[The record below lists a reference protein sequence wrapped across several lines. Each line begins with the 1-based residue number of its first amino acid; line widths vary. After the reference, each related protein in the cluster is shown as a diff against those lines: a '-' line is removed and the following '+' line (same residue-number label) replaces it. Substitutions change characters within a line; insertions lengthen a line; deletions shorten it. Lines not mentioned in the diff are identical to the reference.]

1 MAETYQKLLTF
12 SLGSEGYGVSILKV
26 KEIIGMMDITPIPRT
41 PDFIKGVIN
50 LRGKIIPVMDL
61 RIKFGMEA
69 KEYNERTCIVVTEVT
84 MKGVQKLLG
93 VVVDMVSE
101 VVTISDEQIEPPPE
115 YGTGI
120 EHSAILGI
128 GKIKDRVVI
137 ILDIDEVFICEEV
150 FKMLESVKETQI
162 AEAKD
167 VKSIQNIKEIEN
179 V

>member
-12 SLGSEGYGVSILKV
+12 SLGSEGYGVSIIKV

-41 PDFIKGVIN
+41 PEFIKGVIN
-50 LRGKIIPVMDL
+50 LRGRIIPVLDL
-61 RIKFGMEA
+61 RIKFGMEP
-69 KEYNERTCIVVTEVT
+69 KEYNERTCIIVAEVN
-84 MKGVQKLLG
+84 MNGVQKLLG
-93 VVVDMVSE
+93 IVVDMVSE

-115 YGTGI
+115 YGTNL

-137 ILDIDEVFICEEV
+137 ILDIDEVFMCDELV
-150 FKMLESVKETQI
+150 RMLDNVKEL
-162 AEAKD
+162 
-167 VKSIQNIKEIEN
+167 QN